1 MNIAIS
7 VVLTKKKKKKPTKRH
22 GDKNHKWAQ
31 IKYKNIQII
40 QNKAGNGDKGMKRG
54 GTNNKCN

>member
-7 VVLTKKKKKKPTKRH
+7 VFLTKKKKTTKRH
-22 GDKNHKWAQ
+22 SDENHKWAQ

-40 QNKAGNGDKGMKRG
+40 QNKAGKGDKGMKRG